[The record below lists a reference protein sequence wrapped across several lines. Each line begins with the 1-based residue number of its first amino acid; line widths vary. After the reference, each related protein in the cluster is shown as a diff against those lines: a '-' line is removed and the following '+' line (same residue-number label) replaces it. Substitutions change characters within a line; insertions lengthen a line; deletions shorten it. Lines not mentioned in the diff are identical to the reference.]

1 MRIIIYTGKG
11 GVGKTSMAAAT
22 ASKIAHDGKKVL
34 VMSTDQAHSLGDS
47 FDRKVGKEPVEIT
60 HNLYAVEIDT
70 VYEGEKSWGNLK
82 DYIKQLLTARGG
94 GGIEAEELL
103 VFPGLEELFSM
114 FRILDVYESGVYD
127 TLIVDCAPTGE
138 TLSLLKY
145 PERLSG
151 FVKRI
156 LPIERTATKTVGR
169 VIEKTMKV
177 PMPKDSVF
185 DDIEFL
191 MERMKRLQKLLLDK
205 ETVSLRVVTTPEKIV
220 ISEAKRNFTCLY
232 LYHYNVDAVIVNHI
246 YPQKAMEGYFNRWIQ
261 MQEEALQ
268 EIGESFSEV
277 PRFYV
282 ELQQR
287 ELRTLEMLESV
298 GAHIFKECD
307 PNDVLFQQKIYEVH
321 TDDKCLRIYLPFADK
336 KELRL
341 EQDRS
346 ELLVGVRNENRR
358 FPMPPEFVGM
368 EVAGA
373 KFEGGYLNIRF
384 AATENTL

>member
-22 ASKIAHDGKKVL
+22 ASKIARDGKKVL

-60 HNLYAVEIDT
+60 KNLYAVEIDT
-70 VYEGEKSWGNLK
+70 VYESEKSWGNLK
-82 DYIKQLLTARGG
+82 DYVRQLLTARGG

-114 FRILDVYESGVYD
+114 FQILDVYESGVYD

-151 FVKRI
+151 FIRKI
-156 LPIERTATKTVGR
+156 LPIERTATRTVGK

-177 PMPKDSVF
+177 PMPKDNVF
-185 DDIEFL
+185 DDIETL
-191 MERMKRLQKLLLDK
+191 MERMKSLQKLLLDQ
-205 ETVSLRVVTTPEKIV
+205 EVVSLRVVTTPEKIV

-232 LYHYNVDAVIVNHI
+232 LYRYNVDAVIVNHI
-246 YPQKAMEGYFNRWIQ
+246 YPAKAMEGYFNKWTR

-268 EIGESFSEV
+268 EIEESFSEV

-287 ELRTLEMLESV
+287 ELRTLEMLEGV
-298 GAHIFKECD
+298 GEEIFKEQN
-307 PNDVLFQQKIYEVH
+307 PNEVLFQQKIYEVNIEE
-321 TDDKCLRIYLPFADK
+321 KSLRIYLPFADK

-341 EQDRS
+341 EQEKN
-346 ELLVGVRNENRR
+346 ELLVGVRNEKRR
-358 FPMPPEFVGM
+358 FPIPPEFSGM
-368 EVAGA
+368 EAAGA
-373 KFEGGYLNIRF
+373 KFEEGYLKIRF
-384 AATENTL
+384 V

>member
-22 ASKIAHDGKKVL
+22 ASKIARDGKKVL

-60 HNLYAVEIDT
+60 KNLYAVEIDT
-70 VYEGEKSWGNLK
+70 VYESEKSWGNLK
-82 DYIKQLLTARGG
+82 DYVRQLLTARGG

-114 FRILDVYESGVYD
+114 FQILDVYESGVYD

-151 FVKRI
+151 FIRKI
-156 LPIERTATKTVGR
+156 LPIERTATRTVGK

-177 PMPKDSVF
+177 PMPKDNVF
-185 DDIEFL
+185 DDIETL
-191 MERMKRLQKLLLDK
+191 MERMKSLQKLLLDQ
-205 ETVSLRVVTTPEKIV
+205 EVVSLRVVTTPEKIV

-246 YPQKAMEGYFNRWIQ
+246 YPAKAMEGYFNKWTR

-268 EIGESFSEV
+268 EIEESFSEV

-282 ELQQR
+282 ELQQW
-287 ELRTLEMLESV
+287 ELRTLEMLEGV
-298 GAHIFKECD
+298 GEEIFKEQN
-307 PNDVLFQQKIYEVH
+307 PNEVLFQQKIYEVNIEE
-321 TDDKCLRIYLPFADK
+321 KSLRIYLPFADK

-341 EQDRS
+341 EQEKN

-358 FPMPPEFVGM
+358 FPIPPEFSGM
-368 EVAGA
+368 EAAGA
-373 KFEGGYLNIRF
+373 KFEEGYLKIRF
-384 AATENTL
+384 V

>member
-22 ASKIAHDGKKVL
+22 ASKIARDGKKVL

-60 HNLYAVEIDT
+60 KNLYAVEIDT
-70 VYEGEKSWGNLK
+70 VYESEKSWGNLK
-82 DYIKQLLTARGG
+82 DYVRQLLTARGG

-114 FRILDVYESGVYD
+114 FQILDVYESGVYD

-151 FVKRI
+151 FIRKI
-156 LPIERTATKTVGR
+156 LPIERTATRTVGK

-177 PMPKDSVF
+177 PMPKDNVF
-185 DDIEFL
+185 DDIETL
-191 MERMKRLQKLLLDK
+191 MERMKSLQKLLLDQ
-205 ETVSLRVVTTPEKIV
+205 EVVSLRVVTTPEKIV

-246 YPQKAMEGYFNRWIQ
+246 YPAKAMEGYFNKWTR

-268 EIGESFSEV
+268 EIEESFSEV

-287 ELRTLEMLESV
+287 ELRTLEMLEGV
-298 GAHIFKECD
+298 GEEIFKEQN
-307 PNDVLFQQKIYEVH
+307 PNEVLFQQKIYEVNIEE
-321 TDDKCLRIYLPFADK
+321 KSLRIYLPFADK
-336 KELRL
+336 EELRL
-341 EQDRS
+341 EQEKN
-346 ELLVGVRNENRR
+346 ELLVGVRNEKRR
-358 FPMPPEFVGM
+358 FPIPPEFSGM
-368 EVAGA
+368 EAAGA
-373 KFEGGYLNIRF
+373 KFEEGYLKIRF
-384 AATENTL
+384 V